1 MNKIIIS
8 IDGPAG
14 SGKSTTARL
23 VAKKLRISYLDTGS
37 MYRAVTLYLINNNYT
52 LDTVNV
58 MELMDDINLDISD
71 SADEESIILNGVD
84 VTPSLRSLEVSRL
97 VSNISSNNLVR
108 KKMVEI
114 QRNISSNKSIVVDG
128 RDIGT
133 VVFPNADHKFFITAS
148 IEERAKRRFEQLNME
163 NSHETID
170 SIMKEI
176 ESRDQLDSTRE
187 ISPLKK
193 ASDAILIDT
202 TDLEIDEQV
211 NLILNK
217 VNKRN

>member
-1 MNKIIIS
+1 MIIA

>member
-1 MNKIIIS
+1 MIIA

-23 VAKKLRISYLDTGS
+23 VAKKLHISYLDTGS
-37 MYRAVTLYLINNNYT
+37 MYRAVTLYFINNNYA
-52 LDTVNV
+52 LDAVNV
-58 MELMDDINLDISD
+58 TKSMNNINLDVSD
-71 SADEESIILNGVD
+71 SADKESIILNGVD
-84 VTPSLRSLEVSRL
+84 VTPSLRTLEVSRL
-97 VSNISSNNLVR
+97 VSSISSNNLVR
-108 KKMVEI
+108 KEMVEI
-114 QRNISSNKSIVVDG
+114 QRKISSNKSIVVDG

-133 VVFPNADHKFFITAS
+133 VVFPNADYKFFITAS
-148 IEERAKRRFEQLNME
+148 IEERARRRFEQLNIE
-163 NSHETID
+163 NNDETID

-202 TDLEIDEQV
+202 TYLGIDEQV

-217 VNKRN
+217 VNKPN

>member
-1 MNKIIIS
+1 LIIA

-23 VAKKLRISYLDTGS
+23 VAKKLHISYLDTGS
-37 MYRAVTLYLINNNYT
+37 MYRAVTLYFINNNYA
-52 LDTVNV
+52 LDAVNV
-58 MELMDDINLDISD
+58 TKSMNNINLDVSD
-71 SADEESIILNGVD
+71 SADKESIILNGVD
-84 VTPSLRSLEVSRL
+84 VTPNLRTLEVSRL
-97 VSNISSNNLVR
+97 VSSISSNNLVR

-114 QRNISSNKSIVVDG
+114 QRKISSNKSIVVDG

-133 VVFPNADHKFFITAS
+133 VVFPNADYKFFITAS
-148 IEERAKRRFEQLNME
+148 IEERARRRFEQLNIE
-163 NSHETID
+163 NNDQTID

-202 TDLEIDEQV
+202 TYLGIDEQV

-217 VNKRN
+217 VNKPN

>member
-1 MNKIIIS
+1 MIIA

-23 VAKKLRISYLDTGS
+23 VAKKLHISYLDTGS
-37 MYRAVTLYLINNNYT
+37 MYRAVTLYFINNNYA
-52 LDTVNV
+52 LDAVNV
-58 MELMDDINLDISD
+58 TKSMNNINLDVSD
-71 SADEESIILNGVD
+71 SADKESIILNGVD
-84 VTPSLRSLEVSRL
+84 VTPSLRTLEVSRL
-97 VSNISSNNLVR
+97 VSSISSNNLVR

-114 QRNISSNKSIVVDG
+114 QRKISSNKSIVVDG

-133 VVFPNADHKFFITAS
+133 VVFPNADYKFFITAS
-148 IEERAKRRFEQLNME
+148 IEERARRRFEQLNIE
-163 NSHETID
+163 NNDETID

-202 TDLEIDEQV
+202 TYLGIDEQV

-217 VNKRN
+217 VNKPN

>member
-1 MNKIIIS
+1 MIIA

-58 MELMDDINLDISD
+58 MELMNNINLDISD

-97 VSNISSNNLVR
+97 VSNISLNNLVR

-114 QRNISSNKSIVVDG
+114 QRSISSNKSIVVDA

-176 ESRDQLDSTRE
+176 ERRDQLDSTRE

-193 ASDAILIDT
+193 ATDAILIDT
-202 TDLEIDEQV
+202 TDLKIDEQV

>member
-1 MNKIIIS
+1 MIIA

-37 MYRAVTLYLINNNYT
+37 MYRAVTLYLINNNYR
-52 LDTVNV
+52 LDAVNV

-84 VTPSLRSLEVSRL
+84 VTSSLRSLEVSRL
-97 VSNISSNNLVR
+97 VSSISSNDLVR

>member
-1 MNKIIIS
+1 MIIA

-23 VAKKLRISYLDTGS
+23 VAKKLCISYLDTGS
-37 MYRAVTLYLINNNYT
+37 MYRAVTLYLINNNYR
-52 LDTVNV
+52 LDAVNV

>member
-1 MNKIIIS
+1 MIIA

-58 MELMDDINLDISD
+58 MELMNNINLDISD

-97 VSNISSNNLVR
+97 VSNISLNNLVR

-114 QRNISSNKSIVVDG
+114 QRSISSNKSIVVDA

-176 ESRDQLDSTRE
+176 ERRDQLDSTRE

-193 ASDAILIDT
+193 ATDAILIDT
-202 TDLEIDEQV
+202 TDLKIDEQV

-217 VNKRN
+217 VNKCN

>member
-1 MNKIIIS
+1 M
-8 IDGPAG
+8 
-14 SGKSTTARL
+14 
-23 VAKKLRISYLDTGS
+23 
-37 MYRAVTLYLINNNYT
+37 
-52 LDTVNV
+52 
-58 MELMDDINLDISD
+58 
-71 SADEESIILNGVD
+71 
-84 VTPSLRSLEVSRL
+84 
-97 VSNISSNNLVR
+97 
-108 KKMVEI
+108 
-114 QRNISSNKSIVVDG
+114 
-128 RDIGT
+128 
-133 VVFPNADHKFFITAS
+133 FPNADHKFFITAS

>member
-1 MNKIIIS
+1 MIIA

-52 LDTVNV
+52 LDAVNV

-84 VTPSLRSLEVSRL
+84 VTSSLRSLEVSRL
-97 VSNISSNNLVR
+97 VSSISSNDLVR

>member
-1 MNKIIIS
+1 MIIA

-37 MYRAVTLYLINNNYT
+37 MYRAVTLYLINNNYR
-52 LDTVNV
+52 LDAVNV

-97 VSNISSNNLVR
+97 VSSISSNDLVR